1 MAPTVDLL
9 NPLPASAATAAKPT
23 AAGRADQCTTVGIAG
38 NVVATMAGCVRYAVA
53 MHTPASRAFALQRPS
68 PTAAPDRSN
77 VTTTRPGAAGV
88 LASVLALLASPL
100 CGANTATAPAS
111 QPAGAATAALP
122 KAPPPAIPA
131 ETPEQRDAR
140 MQWWR
145 EARFGLFIHWGLYAV
160 PAGTWGDRT
169 NHGEWIRTTAQ
180 IPLDRYDQ
188 FREEFNPIQFEP
200 GDWMALARE
209 AGMRYAVITTKHHD
223 GFCLFESAL
232 TDFDI
237 SSTPYGRDIIQE
249 YVDAARAN
257 DLVPCFYHSIMDWH
271 HPDYLPRRGWETTRS
286 AEGADMDR
294 YERYLSG
301 QVTELLTKYGPIG
314 VMWFDGEWE
323 DTWNSER
330 GRRLYALCRRLQP
343 QVIVN
348 NRVDKG
354 RNDME
359 GLTREGA
366 FLGDFGTP
374 EQQVPP
380 RGIPGVDWEAC
391 ITMNANWGWN
401 EADLNW
407 KSSDDLIRMLVDIV
421 SKGGNLLLNVGP
433 MADGRFPKQAIER
446 LRTIGAWMKIN
457 GEAIHGTTASRF
469 DQLDWGRAST
479 RINDQESV
487 VYLHLFERPADGA
500 LVVPGLW
507 TMPGTAT
514 VLGASDG
521 VVGLSRGESGWTVH
535 LSPEV
540 KPAPVSVIKLEFPG
554 PPEIFGAPT
563 MSPAGGPF
571 LDRVAVT
578 LAPTEPG
585 AGLEVRYTLDGS
597 APTSS
602 SPTASGPI
610 EIASN
615 TTVNARTFR
624 HDPST
629 GRPTAVGSTSSAQ
642 FTRLVPRAP
651 LANSTATVAGVSI
664 AKYVG
669 SFSTVPDWSTMTATE
684 RVRGEGFT
692 IPQAFRGEN
701 VLLIFE
707 AELEVVESGLYDV
720 SLMSDDGSRL
730 WIGSQEVIENDGPH
744 GPRERRGAVALEKG
758 RHAIRVAL
766 FNRTGGFDLELR
778 MGLQGK
784 PLAPIEKSRLWTTE

>member
-1 MAPTVDLL
+1 MGSITSLPMRPEVPTLR
-9 NPLPASAATAAKPT
+9 PAAQTKAQTKR
-23 AAGRADQCTTVGIAG
+23 G
-38 NVVATMAGCVRYAVA
+38 RYAVA
-53 MHTPASRAFALQRPS
+53 MSESNASFRFLRKC
-68 PTAAPDRSN
+68 AA
-77 VTTTRPGAAGV
+77 V
-88 LASVLALLASPL
+88 
-100 CGANTATAPAS
+100 ATALCAVVMFSGHSPAAHAA
-111 QPAGAATAALP
+111 QPAGSTPPPTQVIP
-122 KAPPPAIPA
+122 KAPAPSIPA
-131 ETPEQRDAR
+131 ETPEQRHAR

-145 EARFGLFIHWGLYAV
+145 EARFGLFIHWGLYAI

-180 IPLDRYDQ
+180 IPLNRYDQ

-223 GFCLFESAL
+223 GFCLFDSAL

-237 SSTPYGRDIIQE
+237 KSTPYGRDIIEE

-286 AEGADMDR
+286 DEGADMDR
-294 YERYLSG
+294 FERYLSG
-301 QVTELLTKYGPIG
+301 QVTELLSKYGPIG

-323 DTWNSER
+323 NTWNSER

-343 QVIVN
+343 NVIVN

-359 GLTREGA
+359 GLTRAGA

-391 ITMNANWGWN
+391 ITMNGNWGWN

-407 KSSDDLIRMLVDIV
+407 KSSDELVRMLVDIV

-433 MADGRFPKQAIER
+433 MADGRFPKQAIDR
-446 LRTIGAWMKIN
+446 LRSIGAWMKVN

-469 DQLDWGRAST
+469 DQLAWGRATS

-500 LVVPGLW
+500 LLVPGLW

-514 VLGASDG
+514 VLGSSAG
-521 VVGLSRGESGWTVH
+521 VVGLSRGEGGWTVH
-535 LSPEV
+535 LSEDV
-540 KPAPVSVIKLEFPG
+540 APAPVSVIKLEFPG

-563 MSPAGGPF
+563 MSPAGGAF
-571 LDRVAVT
+571 LDRVVVT
-578 LAPTEPG
+578 IAPTHAD
-585 AGLEVRYTLDGS
+585 AGLEVRYTLDGTL
-597 APTSS
+597 PT
-602 SPTASGPI
+602 TASSRATAAI
-610 EIASN
+610 EI
-615 TTVNARTFR
+615 TRDTLVTARTFR
-624 HDPST
+624 NDPST
-629 GRPTAVGSTSSAQ
+629 GRGVAVGSTSSAQ
-642 FTRLVPRAP
+642 FMRLVPLPPMTDSKA
-651 LANSTATVAGVSI
+651 TAQGVTIS
-664 AKYVG
+664 KYVG
-669 SFSTVPDWSTMTATE
+669 SFDAVPDWSTLTVASTL
-684 RVRGEGFT
+684 RHDGFT
-692 IPQAFRGEN
+692 IPGALRGDN
-701 VLLIFE
+701 VLLVFE
-707 AELEVVESGLYDV
+707 AELDITEAGLHDV

-730 WIGSQEVIENDGPH
+730 WIGSREVIENDGPH
-744 GPRERRGAVALEKG
+744 GPRERRGVAALEKG
-758 RHAIRVAL
+758 RHSIRVAL

-784 PLAPIEKSRLWTTE
+784 PLTAIEASRLWTK